1 MRAWARGGRFV
12 LEEVADEVAGAV
24 AGLGYA
30 EKRSCARQRGA
41 NRHRGRKRSR
51 YGLLGPA
58 AMLSELLIEPLADLV

>member
-30 EKRSCARQRGA
+30 PEGDPGA
-41 NRHRGRKRSR
+41 CLPG
-51 YGLLGPA
+51 G
-58 AMLSELLIEPLADLV
+58 